1 MSVAKIRKGA
11 LTIPIDI
18 RKKANL
24 EDGTLVSVEY
34 ESVDGIIILKPKSLV
49 DQKNFVKLSKKGKKM
64 IDEALDAEKSGE
76 LVGPFSDIKEALKAL
91 KESWFVEIV
100 FTKPFI
106 KDYKNLPKNIQQNL
120 DRKISFL
127 LQNIQHPSL
136 RIRKV
141 MGYEDVWE
149 GSITMNYRFF
159 FRRSEDKYVLLR
171 VGIHNELLGS

>member
-1 MSVAKIRKGA
+1 
-11 LTIPIDI
+11 
-18 RKKANL
+18 
-24 EDGTLVSVEY
+24 
-34 ESVDGIIILKPKSLV
+34 
-49 DQKNFVKLSKKGKKM
+49 
-64 IDEALDAEKSGE
+64 
-76 LVGPFSDIKEALKAL
+76 
-91 KESWFVEIV
+91 VEIV